1 MDGAHKDRAHKDP
14 ILELRTVRKTYGD
27 FVAVSGLDLHGP
39 RGAVYGV
46 LGPNGAG
53 KSTTIRMIMNIYLP
67 DSGQIMLNGKPLDR
81 TATDRVAYLPE
92 ERGLYRKM
100 KVREHIIY
108 LAQLKGLDKSDAGS
122 KADAWL
128 ERFDLADRAHAK
140 VDELSKGMQQKVQF
154 IACVLPEPD
163 LIILDEPF
171 SGLDPINTRL
181 LTDII
186 TEQRQ
191 KGRTVLFSTHVLEQ
205 AEKICEHIV
214 LIHRG
219 NKVLDGELDAIRESY
234 PIDTIEVAGG
244 FDTAMLEAIPIVARV
259 FEQGTR
265 WRVRLNG
272 GGDAS
277 ALLAALIERGRVDHF
292 SAVRPPLTDIFV
304 REVERGGLEL
314 DPTEMDSAQGVEV

>member
-1 MDGAHKDRAHKDP
+1 MQP
-14 ILELRTVRKTYGD
+14 ILELRGVRKTYGD
-27 FVAVSGLDLHGP
+27 FVAVSGLDLHVP

-67 DSGQIMLNGKPLDR
+67 DAGQILLNGKPLDR
-81 TATDRVAYLPE
+81 SATDRVAYLPE
-92 ERGLYRKM
+92 ERGLYKKM
-100 KVREHIIY
+100 KVREHIVY
-108 LAQLKGLDKSDAGS
+108 LAQLKGIDRATAGA
-122 KADAWL
+122 KADEWL
-128 ERFDLADRAHAK
+128 QRFELADRALAK

-191 KGRTVLFSTHVLEQ
+191 KGRTILFSTHVLEQ
-205 AEKICEHIV
+205 AEKICDHIV

-234 PIDTIEVAGG
+234 PVDTIEVAGS
-244 FDTAMLEAIPIVARV
+244 FDTATLQAMPMVGQV

-265 WRVRLNG
+265 WRIRLNG
-272 GGDAS
+272 GGDAHG
-277 ALLAALIERGRVDHF
+277 LLQALIARGRVDHF

-304 REVERGGLEL
+304 REVEREGLQL
-314 DPTEMDSAQGVEV
+314 DQTEVDSARGVTA

>member
-1 MDGAHKDRAHKDP
+1 MAP
-14 ILELRTVRKTYGD
+14 ILELRGVRKTYGD
-27 FVAVSGLDLHGP
+27 FVAVEGLDLSVPPGSI
-39 RGAVYGV
+39 YGV

-53 KSTTIRMIMNIYLP
+53 KSTTIRMIMNIYVRDAGEILLA
-67 DSGQIMLNGKPLDR
+67 GRPLDR
-81 TATDRVAYLPE
+81 AATDRVAYLPE

-100 KVREHIIY
+100 KVHDHIVY
-108 LAQLKGLDKSDAGS
+108 LARLKGMGAAEAAA

-128 ERFDLADRAHAK
+128 ERFDLADRAQAK

-186 TEQRQ
+186 QEQRQ
-191 KGRTVLFSTHVLEQ
+191 AGRTVLFSTHVLEQ
-205 AEKICEHIV
+205 AEKICDHIV

-219 NKVLDGELDAIRESY
+219 KKLLDGPLDEIQERY
-234 PIDTIEVAGG
+234 PVDTIEVAGS
-244 FDTAMLEAIPIVARV
+244 FDTATLESLDSVDKV

-265 WRVRLNG
+265 WRVQMRDGLPHRE
-272 GGDAS
+272 
-277 ALLAALIERGRVDHF
+277 LLRELTERGEVDHF

-304 REVERGGLEL
+304 REVEREGLQL
-314 DPTEMDSAQGVEV
+314 DEHEMDSAQGVSA

>member
-1 MDGAHKDRAHKDP
+1 MDP
-14 ILELRTVRKTYGD
+14 ILELRGVRKTYGD
-27 FVAVSGLDLHGP
+27 FVAVSGLDLRVP

-67 DSGQIMLNGKPLDR
+67 DAGQILLNGKPLDR
-81 TATDRVAYLPE
+81 SATDRVAYLPE

-100 KVREHIIY
+100 KIRDHIVY
-108 LAQLKGLDKSDAGS
+108 LAQLKGLDKATATT
-122 KADAWL
+122 KADQWL
-128 ERFDLADRAHAK
+128 ERFELSDRAQAK

-191 KGRTVLFSTHVLEQ
+191 QGRTVLFSTHVLEQ
-205 AEKICEHIV
+205 AEKICDHIV

-219 NKVLDGELDAIRESY
+219 HKVLDGELDAIRESY
-234 PIDTIEVAGG
+234 PVDTIEVAGD
-244 FDTAMLEAIPIVARV
+244 FSTAKLEALPMVGHV

-277 ALLAALIERGRVDHF
+277 TLLAALIANGRVDHF

-314 DPTEMDSAQGVEV
+314 DRDEVDSAKGVTA

>member
-1 MDGAHKDRAHKDP
+1 MAP
-14 ILELRTVRKTYGD
+14 ILQLRGVRKTYGD
-27 FVAVSGLDLHGP
+27 FVAVSGLDLDVP

-67 DSGQIMLNGKPLDR
+67 DAGGITLDGRPLDR
-81 TATDRVAYLPE
+81 RATDRVAYLPE

-100 KVREHIIY
+100 KVRDHIVY
-108 LAQLKGLDKSDAGS
+108 LAALKGMATDEAGA
-122 KADAWL
+122 KADQWL
-128 ERFDLADRAHAK
+128 ERFDLADRAAAK

-171 SGLDPINTRL
+171 SGLDPLNTRL

-191 KGRTVLFSTHVLEQ
+191 AGRTVLFSTHVLEQ
-205 AEKICEHIV
+205 AEKICDHIV

-219 NKVLDGELDAIRESY
+219 NKVLDGRLDEIQESY
-234 PIDTIEVAGG
+234 PVDTIEVAGS
-244 FDTAMLEAIPIVARV
+244 FDTAGLQQLEMVEAV

-265 WRVRLNG
+265 WRIRLRDGVENETLLQ
-272 GGDAS
+272 
-277 ALLAALIERGRVDHF
+277 ALMQKGKVDHF

-314 DPTEMDSAQGVEV
+314 DQAEMDSARGVAA

>member
-1 MDGAHKDRAHKDP
+1 MDP
-14 ILELRTVRKTYGD
+14 ILELRKVRKTYGD
-27 FVAVSGLDLHGP
+27 FVAVAGLDLHVP

-67 DSGQIMLNGKPLDR
+67 DTGQILLDGKPLDR
-81 TATDRVAYLPE
+81 SATDRVAYLPE

-100 KVREHIIY
+100 KIRDHIVY
-108 LAQLKGLDKSDAGS
+108 LAQLKGLDKTTATN
-122 KADAWL
+122 KADQWL
-128 ERFDLADRAHAK
+128 ERFELSDRALSK

-191 KGRTVLFSTHVLEQ
+191 QGRTVLFSTHVLEQ
-205 AEKICEHIV
+205 AEKICDHIV

-219 NKVLDGELDAIRESY
+219 HKVLDGQLDAIRESY
-234 PIDTIEVAGG
+234 PVDTIEVAGA
-244 FDTAMLEAIPIVARV
+244 FDTSMLEALPMVERV
-259 FEQGTR
+259 YEQGTR
-265 WRVRLNG
+265 WRVRLDG
-272 GGDAS
+272 RSDAS
-277 ALLAALIERGRVDHF
+277 TLLAALVATGRVDHF

-314 DPTEMDSAQGVEV
+314 DLDEVNSAQGVTA

>member
-1 MDGAHKDRAHKDP
+1 MAP
-14 ILELRTVRKTYGD
+14 ILELRGVRKTYGD
-27 FVAVSGLDLHGP
+27 FVAVEGLDLSVPPGSI
-39 RGAVYGV
+39 YGV

-53 KSTTIRMIMNIYLP
+53 KSTTIRMIMNIYVRDAGEILLA
-67 DSGQIMLNGKPLDR
+67 GRPLDR
-81 TATDRVAYLPE
+81 AATDRVAYLPE

-100 KVREHIIY
+100 KVHDHIVY
-108 LAQLKGLDKSDAGS
+108 LARLKGMAAAEAAA

-128 ERFDLADRAHAK
+128 ERFDLADRAEAK

-186 TEQRQ
+186 QEQRQ
-191 KGRTVLFSTHVLEQ
+191 AGRTVLFSTHVLEQ
-205 AEKICEHIV
+205 AEKICDHIV

-219 NKVLDGELDAIRESY
+219 KKLLDGGLDEIQERY
-234 PIDTIEVAGG
+234 PVDTIEVAGS
-244 FDTAMLEAIPIVARV
+244 FDTATLESLDSVEKV

-265 WRVRLNG
+265 WRVQMRDGLPHQE
-272 GGDAS
+272 
-277 ALLAALIERGRVDHF
+277 LLRELTGRGEVDHF

-304 REVERGGLEL
+304 REVEREGLQL
-314 DPTEMDSAQGVEV
+314 DVHEMDSAQGVSA